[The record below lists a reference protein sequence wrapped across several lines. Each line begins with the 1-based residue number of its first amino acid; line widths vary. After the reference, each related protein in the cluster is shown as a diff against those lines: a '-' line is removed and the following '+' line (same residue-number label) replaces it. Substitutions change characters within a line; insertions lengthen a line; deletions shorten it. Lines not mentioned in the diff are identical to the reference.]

1 LKLVLRFE
9 LKLLVWFDLGDWF
22 GWNSKQ
28 MELVRFL
35 KCANNKIVWFDF
47 GLVSEPLAEL
57 VLRDITRSFGFSSR
71 GKK

>member
-1 LKLVLRFE
+1 
-9 LKLLVWFDLGDWF
+9 
-22 GWNSKQ
+22 

-57 VLRDITRSFGFSSR
+57 VLRDITVSFGFSSR